1 MSNSVLR
8 RAGPLG
14 RGLAAALAAA
24 CSGLLVAACGG
35 SGPPAG
41 QAAAGQPATS
51 AAPRAAAAAAV
62 RPAVPG
68 AGTAPVMRGTQPPS
82 ASGLPRCRTG
92 QLSSAFTGLN
102 AASGGGQGMTLI
114 LTNYSRHSCYLYG
127 YVGLGL
133 LGGHLTFP
141 GPLPTHVTWVS
152 APHRLVRLHPG
163 GNAQALLTWNRSTL
177 AGGRLE
183 YPQRVEIT
191 PPDAYQHLT
200 GMWPKTPVNSG
211 KIAVWPLRPAPA
223 GPVPTGTGT
232 VRNPFNG
239 MCVTA
244 AGNGSTDGT
253 EVVAS
258 KCGRDASQ
266 QWTAY
271 SDGTLRINGKCLDV
285 TGYSTATGATVDL
298 WACGASPSQQ
308 WLISQV
314 SLNPFGSIGNPASG
328 NVLTDPG
335 GSTVNGTQ
343 LLMGPD
349 RGDQSGPW
357 QVSFYHYLGH

>member
-1 MSNSVLR
+1 
-8 RAGPLG
+8 
-14 RGLAAALAAA
+14 
-24 CSGLLVAACGG
+24 
-35 SGPPAG
+35 
-41 QAAAGQPATS
+41 
-51 AAPRAAAAAAV
+51 
-62 RPAVPG
+62 
-68 AGTAPVMRGTQPPS
+68 
-82 ASGLPRCRTG
+82 
-92 QLSSAFTGLN
+92 
-102 AASGGGQGMTLI
+102 
-114 LTNYSRHSCYLYG
+114 
-127 YVGLGL
+127 
-133 LGGHLTFP
+133 
-141 GPLPTHVTWVS
+141 
-152 APHRLVRLHPG
+152 
-163 GNAQALLTWNRSTL
+163 
-177 AGGRLE
+177 
-183 YPQRVEIT
+183 VEIT

-200 GMWPKTPVNSG
+200 GMWPKVPVNSG
-211 KIAVWPLRPAPA
+211 QIAVWPLRPAPA

-244 AGNGSTDGT
+244 AGNGSADGT

-258 KCGRDASQ
+258 KCDRDASQ

-285 TGYSTATGATVDL
+285 TGHPAATGATVDL
-298 WACGASPSQQ
+298 WACDASPSQQ

-343 LLMGPD
+343 LEMDPG
-349 RGDQSGPW
+349 RGDQSPPW